1 MSKIVL
7 FSFMIVLTASLAVGQ
22 QHSGATP
29 RRSGSSGSDVTTG
42 GQGCT
47 GSGPCTK
54 GKASGNSLP
63 TNSASGT
70 SGQSRLSLGRAMSQ
84 ATAKAKPHP
93 GTPDF
98 INGSITNATNLP
110 Q

>member
-7 FSFMIVLTASLAVGQ
+7 FSCAIVLTASLAVGQ
-22 QHSGATP
+22 QHSAATP
-29 RRSGSSGSDVTTG
+29 RRSARPGSDVTTG
-42 GQGCT
+42 GPGCT

-54 GKASGNSLP
+54 GKASGNTLP
-63 TNSASGT
+63 RNGASGI
-70 SGQSRLSLGRAMSQ
+70 SGQSRLSLGRAINQ

-98 INGSITNATNLP
+98 INGSITNAANLP